1 MTMINN
7 DTPIN
12 SVEEDFLNRK
22 EFIIQIKNIIEKY
35 NNKNSLTI
43 GLEGSWGSGK
53 TSFINLLVNEL
64 ENEKIKIVTFNPWNY
79 SEGQNIQ
86 ELFFNE
92 LISQIEKQDTKF
104 KIHEKIKRYQYLLSP
119 ALNITSALI
128 QATTFL
134 PINNVKNEISEK
146 LFDSDSP
153 SVIELKKSLNKDLVE
168 LDYKILV
175 IIDDIDRLTD
185 DDIRKIFNL
194 IASIANFDNVIY
206 LLAYDKNIVVKA
218 LEESQRYSS
227 EKYLEKIIQLPITI
241 PKITNKEI
249 KILFN
254 YYINKIIED
263 SLITNEEISSLSN
276 YYYLMSDYFR
286 NIRDLK
292 RYFNILYLYLPT
304 VRNEVDIVDFMVITL
319 IQLFEN
325 NIYHLI
331 KNNPIYLLYGK
342 NSMKIG
348 NEYKLFTEE
357 QTGFYQILS
366 NHFNNKIEM
375 ILMNIFPKLKEIYE
389 KNYNLT
395 LDNENC
401 RKHLVSC
408 PDYFDNYFI
417 FGVSEWDISEKKIDE
432 LFKCDVKIMQKK
444 LIEYITLNRD
454 QIIRKLI
461 FRANDTDKHY
471 SKKIIKAFL
480 NITDQI
486 DYTYDMKN
494 IVLKYLENLDDD
506 EKFEMMQEYIK
517 NSQFNYGTF
526 DLMYFEHHNH
536 ENNEE
541 TFLSNEIFNNLINI
555 YLEKFK
561 TFDINEILENNH
573 AYDIF
578 CCLKN
583 LMNETDY
590 KEIIH
595 KCISNRKLIFKF
607 ISCFII
613 EESKSIFDLVSNRN
627 NRIETVKQLQ
637 IIKMKELFEI
647 DLINKKLNEI
657 PEDSLNENEHYL
669 KELFQKSITQNN

>member
-104 KIHEKIKRYQYLLSP
+104 KIHEKIKKYQYILSP

-185 DDIRKIFNL
+185 DNIRKIFNL

-254 YYINKIIED
+254 YYINKMMED

-432 LFKCDVKIMQKK
+432 LFKCDVKIMQEK

-486 DYTYDMKN
+486 DYTYDMKI

>member
-1 MTMINN
+1 M
-7 DTPIN
+7 
-12 SVEEDFLNRK
+12 
-22 EFIIQIKNIIEKY
+22 
-35 NNKNSLTI
+35 
-43 GLEGSWGSGK
+43 
-53 TSFINLLVNEL
+53 
-64 ENEKIKIVTFNPWNY
+64 
-79 SEGQNIQ
+79 Q
-86 ELFFNE
+86 E
-92 LISQIEKQDTKF
+92 
-104 KIHEKIKRYQYLLSP
+104 
-119 ALNITSALI
+119 
-128 QATTFL
+128 
-134 PINNVKNEISEK
+134 
-146 LFDSDSP
+146 
-153 SVIELKKSLNKDLVE
+153 
-168 LDYKILV
+168 
-175 IIDDIDRLTD
+175 
-185 DDIRKIFNL
+185 
-194 IASIANFDNVIY
+194 
-206 LLAYDKNIVVKA
+206 
-218 LEESQRYSS
+218 
-227 EKYLEKIIQLPITI
+227 
-241 PKITNKEI
+241 
-249 KILFN
+249 
-254 YYINKIIED
+254 
-263 SLITNEEISSLSN
+263 
-276 YYYLMSDYFR
+276 
-286 NIRDLK
+286 
-292 RYFNILYLYLPT
+292 
-304 VRNEVDIVDFMVITL
+304 
-319 IQLFEN
+319 
-325 NIYHLI
+325 
-331 KNNPIYLLYGK
+331 
-342 NSMKIG
+342 
-348 NEYKLFTEE
+348 
-357 QTGFYQILS
+357 
-366 NHFNNKIEM
+366 
-375 ILMNIFPKLKEIYE
+375 
-389 KNYNLT
+389 
-395 LDNENC
+395 
-401 RKHLVSC
+401 
-408 PDYFDNYFI
+408 
-417 FGVSEWDISEKKIDE
+417 
-432 LFKCDVKIMQKK
+432 K

-486 DYTYDMKN
+486 DYTYDMKI

-536 ENNEE
+536 ENNKE

-590 KEIIH
+590 KEIIY